1 MQLVSRLSLRNIPYI
16 SKKTS
21 LSSSLLCLKS
31 PLIFPT
37 GISMTRKWLSGPFS
51 VHWFSSVQSLSCI
64 QLFAT
69 PWIAGRQASLSIA
82 NSRWLITVRWA
93 LLFASDYHAML
104 WGLQLLRSAVGSEP
118 PAPGRVS
125 VWWLKGWTEGRWMDG
140 WMDKGINCKVHWKLE
155 NEKVKKKELAFWREF

>member
-1 MQLVSRLSLRNIPYI
+1 MQSLSDQDSKRWLLTTPIVNYNAAGIQTFPEKHFF

-21 LSSSLLCLKS
+21 LPSSLLRLKS

-93 LLFASDYHAML
+93 LLFVSDYHAML
-104 WGLQLLRSAVGSEP
+104 WGLQLLHSRLW
-118 PAPGRVS
+118 APSSWQS
-125 VWWLKGWTEGRWMDG
+125 VCLMAERMNWRQMDGWMDG
-140 WMDKGINCKVHWKLE
+140 WMNGQRN
-155 NEKVKKKELAFWREF
+155 